1 MYLSPAWITLLLL
14 VLTFGWGTMLYVAKK
29 LARLQRV
36 VDEDVPEMK
45 VLLFGPIENGRHNRE
60 KGMEE
65 MFATADERGKK
76 TDGRVKRN
84 TKKLT
89 RCIRLFDET
98 ISTITNSSNMGRG
111 FQAGNT
117 GRYQIIATEAKK
129 LREADIEEQDQDSE
143 SPISEDDNE

>member
-45 VLLFGPIENGRHNRE
+45 VLLFGPIENGRHRRE
-60 KGMEE
+60 EGLED
-65 MFATADERGKK
+65 MFNISNERGKK
-76 TDGRVKRN
+76 NESRVRKN
-84 TKKLT
+84 TRKLT

-98 ISTITNSSNMGRG
+98 ISTITNSSNMGSG
-111 FQAGNT
+111 FRAGNT
-117 GRYQIIATEAKK
+117 GRYQIIATEVKK
-129 LREADIEEQDQDSE
+129 LREADIEEQDQQDSNPPDSDE
-143 SPISEDDNE
+143 SE